1 MFEIIRKGSKGKQVK
16 KKYRIGTLRP
26 LTKVS
31 PHFTK
36 SYYTVIKDFFKNLHN
51 IIDTLEDDDII
62 SISETIDTVHLIEF
76 LDNIDITREYLFDV
90 LQYNRNNDYTVSV
103 IATINEY
110 NKYNKTILPDYYSIM
125 VEAYN
130 DHNQDFLKRN
140 LGITNGDASIFING
154 NSHKNRF
161 IMYAFHKD
169 KNDNI
174 ELISHWCGNDNHS
187 IALKLQRKRW
197 LFFTENV
204 TKNIYPFGV
213 SMPTVSVPFIHIGNV
228 GELEHS
234 LQRHLSHPEL
244 CLYIDDY
251 ATNGVTSLVRH
262 VLDTYFSE
270 GFLDIIQGNNEST
283 NL

>member
-140 LGITNGDASIFING
+140 MIYGDNGINMFITNTTVPMIYVFYTDGGSIKLLKHWKGNKDGYTVNIQKIKTTWLFQKRIVVDSVDIFNIRGKSHIPYIFIGDMIGDIRHIICMNHLHTYV
-154 NSHKNRF
+154 ND
-161 IMYAFHKD
+161 IIKD
-169 KNDNI
+169 
-174 ELISHWCGNDNHS
+174 
-187 IALKLQRKRW
+187 
-197 LFFTENV
+197 
-204 TKNIYPFGV
+204 
-213 SMPTVSVPFIHIGNV
+213 
-228 GELEHS
+228 
-234 LQRHLSHPEL
+234 
-244 CLYIDDY
+244 
-251 ATNGVTSLVRH
+251 
-262 VLDTYFSE
+262 YFEE
-270 GFLDIIQGNNEST
+270 GFLDILRESSKQYVQVVK
-283 NL
+283 